1 MILATNS
8 NNMKTN
14 KYILYFISII
24 LIFSMPSSYAN
35 NTNIECTAGEN
46 STICKNSTDAFEIES
61 PEKLLPAYRWD
72 NFTFDGKYNEILGI
86 IEIDPLSELAGVAF
100 TIANFIW
107 SITLFFAKT
116 GLNFDIITP
125 LSPTINKGVS
135 VFSSNS
141 ILGPILIIALILLL
155 YTKLLRPMF
164 SNRGTGTIGL
174 KNFTDLLFPFLIIG
188 FVLSL
193 GVQSN
198 KAISNYEN
206 SPENSR
212 DTSIINDTK
221 GTVTWYVTK
230 ASNAVSNIGSTIT
243 QSVTGTTKTLDFSNS
258 LKNVGKKI
266 NNSNQSTDGD
276 TLTCENY
283 NKTLNDT
290 FLSTKNLEPSLIT
303 LSSLNTLWEESYYR
317 SFKNSLF
324 GTPIPNKIDF
334 GGRIA
339 CQYLETYNNIDSI
352 QRSAILNASTNLN
365 FKSNAPIFSTYN
377 SNDNKLTQ
385 TLVFALCQNK
395 GKEIFY
401 NTTYFIPPV
410 SSSANSECSDVFYKK
425 GLLNNVVDNAVNV
438 GKNAASLN
446 PVKTAQSV
454 NGIFQNDFNQG
465 NFDIGKIQG
474 KNPESN
480 KFLSTLKGDQ
490 INKLLGGII
499 ALLVSLVFLWTFG
512 FISIGLIFVNI
523 TSVILL
529 TLLPLL
535 LIAYVILGKQQQ
547 VKLKALF
554 KLLGIAI
561 ATKFIFTIIIV
572 LLIQITKITTA
583 MVSTFPFTQGF
594 IGNIIT
600 GFMPIVSLLIVR
612 KILQA
617 FSLGDIMK
625 AGGAMSLAWKAQ
637 NQALSGT
644 KEGQSIVG
652 KINNKVNKIPGIDKV
667 GNKLDKLD
675 RYGPKSSAKAA
686 LSKKYRVE
694 RKKLNEKERQEVRTL
709 RKEKRENRDSD
720 QFLSDKIKDKFN
732 SYGVSFDSIEDGAR
746 SVAKKVGDVSK
757 PLAIGAAAG
766 AAAGAVIPGL
776 IGAGSIEAVNEYRN
790 KKNNKSSIN
799 SNQDNP
805 DGQSVKK
812 EKVGNNTSIQQ
823 KSRELKRNRLK
834 AIKDGKVKDFDKE
847 TFETALSGYKTN
859 LYGQDIDYFTSNK
872 EKNASIDNYAL
883 LNGYESSDL
892 LASENGI
899 IIPNPNIPRN
909 ELTAEQ
915 LKHWTFSLDKETI
928 KKNNGENNDEYINRL
943 FATAV
948 QRGLISTD
956 GEVFN
961 PYEYHNLDENSS
973 NIKLLSSSL
982 INLDDNKYKISSKD
996 SSIEKQICDT
1006 ILSGIRQNKSIETKF
1021 ERAEEDIKNSSKNN
1035 SVRYN
1040 KNESELFEFSDKIN
1054 EIKKQI
1060 HDTIDID
1067 VKNQLERDLT
1077 SMKNIYLN
1085 KFQDSMKD
1093 QLQYISEI
1101 IVDSTEV
1108 SLLGTNADSDT
1119 VIKHINDQL
1128 IDVFNMIDD
1137 MEIIKTNFLQ
1147 GNKSSIELIEALQ
1160 NFYKL
1165 GKTKTAETINN
1176 MELSK
1181 ELKKSDINFDIEK
1194 IGDIGSKKE
1203 LSKVVDKIGSSKF
1216 PIGGR

>member
-1 MILATNS
+1 MRKLIAKMILATNS

-35 NTNIECTAGEN
+35 NINCVVNIVEGKNLEQ
-46 STICKNSTDAFEIES
+46 TICTDNKDSSKKFEIDT

-72 NFTFDGKYNEILGI
+72 NFPVEGKYNELLGV
-86 IEIDPLSELAGVAF
+86 IELDALSQLAGLAF
-100 TIANFIW
+100 TISNFIW
-107 SITLFFAKT
+107 SVTLFFAKT

-125 LSPTINKGVS
+125 LSPTINKGIS
-135 VFSSNS
+135 VFSSNN
-141 ILGPILIIALILLL
+141 ILGPILLIALILLL
-155 YTKLLRPMF
+155 FTNLIKPMF
-164 SNRGTGTIGL
+164 SRIGNRTIGI
-174 KNFTDLLFPFLIIG
+174 KNFTNLLFPFLIIG

-198 KAISNYEN
+198 KAISNYE
-206 SPENSR
+206 STPEEKR
-212 DTSIINDTK
+212 DLNIINNTK

-230 ASNAVSNIGSTIT
+230 ASNAVSNLGSTIT
-243 QSVTGTTKTLDFSNS
+243 QSVTGTTRTLDFSDS
-258 LKNVGKKI
+258 LKKFS
-266 NNSNQSTDGD
+266 NNNATSDQSIEGD
-276 TLTCENY
+276 TLTCDNY
-283 NKTLNDT
+283 TKTLHN
-290 FLSTKNLEPSLIT
+290 SYNNINNLGSSQRN
-303 LSSLNTLWEESYYR
+303 LSSLSVLWEESFYKSY
-317 SFKNSLF
+317 KNSVF
-324 GTPIPNKIDF
+324 GTPIPNKTDL
-334 GGRIA
+334 GGRVI
-339 CQYLETYNNIDSI
+339 CQYLETYNSKPAPE
-352 QRSAILNASTNLN
+352 RYLILKNSTNL
-365 FKSNAPIFSTYN
+365 FFDKDAAVFRVQQKDEDKLRSFS
-377 SNDNKLTQ
+377 
-385 TLVFALCQNK
+385 VFAFCKFTNK
-395 GKEIFY
+395 SWSY
-401 NTTYFIPPV
+401 NLNFFTPQDKVAANNDCNEAFTT
-410 SSSANSECSDVFYKK
+410 SSFADGLDNNNFQLSDIT
-425 GLLNNVVDNAVNV
+425 G
-438 GKNAASLN
+438 AS
-446 PVKTAQSV
+446 
-454 NGIFQNDFNQG
+454 
-465 NFDIGKIQG
+465 
-474 KNPESN
+474 PEGN

-490 INKLLGGII
+490 TNKLLGGII
-499 ALLVSLVFLWTFG
+499 AFLVSLVFLWTFG

-535 LIAYVILGKQQQ
+535 LIAYVILGEQQQ
-547 VKLKALF
+547 AKLKALF

-694 RKKLNEKERQEVRTL
+694 RKKLNEKERQEIRTL
-709 RKEKRENRDSD
+709 RKEKRDNRDSD

-746 SVAKKVGDVSK
+746 SVAKKVGEVSK

-812 EKVGNNTSIQQ
+812 EKVVNNTLMQQ
-823 KSRELKRNRLK
+823 KSRELKRNRLN

-859 LYGQDIDYFTSNK
+859 LYGQDIDYFTSNQ

-892 LASENGI
+892 LGSENGI

-909 ELTAEQ
+909 KLTAEQ

-948 QRGLISTD
+948 QRGLISAD

-1006 ILSGIRQNKSIETKF
+1006 ILSGIRQNKSIEAKF
-1021 ERAEEDIKNSSKNN
+1021 ERTEEDIKNFSKNN

-1060 HDTIDID
+1060 LETIDID
-1067 VKNQLERDLT
+1067 VKNQLEKDLT
-1077 SMKNIYLN
+1077 SMKNIYSN
-1085 KFQDSMKD
+1085 KVHDAVKD
-1093 QLQYISEI
+1093 QLQYLSEI

-1108 SLLGTNADSDT
+1108 SLLGTNADSAT

-1128 IDVFNMIDD
+1128 IDVTNMIDD
-1137 MEIIKTNFLQ
+1137 IEIIKTEFLQ
-1147 GNKSSIELIEALQ
+1147 GNKSSIELIEAVQ
-1160 NFYKL
+1160 NFYKS
-1165 GKTKTAETINN
+1165 GKIKTAETIKNL
-1176 MELSK
+1176 ELSL

-1194 IGDIGSKKE
+1194 IGEIGSKKE
-1203 LSKVVDKIGSSKF
+1203 LSKLVDKIGSSKF